1 MDMES
6 QKQDLQGWLQPGWE
20 VQEKDT
26 GPDNA
31 SVQLGLKNQEILD
44 MWVLVQP
51 GLRALEKLDEG
62 SLAQFG
68 SKVQHIYLLNC
79 LKVLVKLVLNL
90 RV

>member
-6 QKQDLQGWLQPGWE
+6 PKQDLQGWLQPGWE

-26 GPDNA
+26 GPDNS

-62 SLAQFG
+62 SLGQFG
-68 SKVQHIYLLNC
+68 FGSVYLLNC